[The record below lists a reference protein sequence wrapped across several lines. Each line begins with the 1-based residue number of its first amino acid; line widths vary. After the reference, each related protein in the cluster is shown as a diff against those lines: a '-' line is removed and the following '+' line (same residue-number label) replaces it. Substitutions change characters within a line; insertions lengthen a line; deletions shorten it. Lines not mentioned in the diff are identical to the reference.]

1 MGENTEDYDITLLS
15 AEEAMRQIV
24 KGYVIT
30 PRLLKEG
37 EPVAAELSDYLSDF
51 KDVFS
56 EREASILSEDM
67 GVEYAIDLERGKQ
80 SRQSL
85 GQEILRDVVSAEC
98 SINLTVFLRLPEP
111 MLLAKS
117 RL

>member
-37 EPVAAELSDYLSDF
+37 EPVAVISRT
-51 KDVFS
+51 FS
-56 EREASILSEDM
+56 RNAKPASYQRIWAWNM
-67 GVEYAIDLERGKQ
+67 Q
-80 SRQSL
+80 STWNV
-85 GQEILRDVVSAEC
+85 GNNPV
-98 SINLTVFLRLPEP
+98 NLLVK
-111 MLLAKS
+111 KS
-117 RL
+117 

>member
-30 PRLLKEG
+30 PRLLKEESRSRQTTSVISRTFSRNAKPASYQRIWAWNMQSTWNVG
-37 EPVAAELSDYLSDF
+37 NNPVNLLS
-51 KDVFS
+51 
-56 EREASILSEDM
+56 RN
-67 GVEYAIDLERGKQ
+67 LERCRFGGVQHQ
-80 SRQSL
+80 S
-85 GQEILRDVVSAEC
+85 
-98 SINLTVFLRLPEP
+98 TVFLRLPEP

-117 RL
+117 RLR